1 MSIRQRKYDKL
12 CEEIKS
18 RTGAGAVIIYVANGV
33 NGCGYGMYP
42 ADDSMYNLTLPLTL
56 RSIAG
61 EIEKTLEEKD
71 SEASE
76 SGDGEF

>member
-12 CEEIKS
+12 CEEIMG

-76 SGDGEF
+76 SVDGE

>member
-76 SGDGEF
+76 SVDGE